1 MALDTYIN
9 YADSALS
16 LLPPVLAITLAIV
29 TRKVL
34 LSLGLGIL
42 SGILLL
48 SDFSLSATVSDTF
61 SRVTALVWSDGALE
75 TWNLYTIGFLLT
87 VGVLMALVSVS
98 GGTRAFGHW
107 ARKRIQNGRDAK
119 LVTIMLGAVIFI
131 DDYFNA
137 LLVGNVARP
146 VTDQYGVSREKLA
159 YCIDSTSAPVCVV
172 SPISTWGAYI
182 ISLLVGIIA
191 IHGLD
196 GSSALSVFVQMIPMN
211 FYAIFALLL
220 LLCVVVFNLDI
231 GPMAAAEQRAA
242 QGQLWNP
249 GKGLP
254 AGEEVGLPELE
265 NGRVANLIAPL
276 TMLIALVVGL
286 MLYSGGDALAADGQS
301 FSLIGALENAAG
313 SWSMFAA
320 GLTTA
325 IVSTIWFAAQGV
337 TGSDL
342 LLAIRTG
349 IKSMMPA
356 VYILLMAWTIA
367 GVISDMG
374 TGSYLASLAEGN
386 LPVAVVPA
394 LIFVLSAFAA
404 LSTGTSY
411 GTFAIMLPIAANLA
425 GALDASLM
433 LPSMAAVLAGG
444 VFGDHCSPISDTTIL
459 SSTGSGCHHIDHV
472 ATQLPYAVIAAVIAI
487 ASYLA
492 LGVTGSIIAGL
503 LCGLVLLALT
513 VAVLTRRSTS
523 QQPQSA

>member
-1 MALDTYIN
+1 MALESYIS

-42 SGILLL
+42 SGVILL
-48 SDFSLSATVSDTF
+48 SDFSIGATVSDTLG
-61 SRVTALVWSDGALE
+61 RATALVWDDGALE

-87 VGVLMALVSVS
+87 IGILMALVSVS
-98 GGTRAFGHW
+98 GGTRAFGQW

-119 LVTIMLGAVIFI
+119 LVTILLGAVIFI

-137 LLVGNVARP
+137 LLVGNIARP
-146 VTDQYGVSREKLA
+146 VTDQYNVSREKLA
-159 YCIDSTSAPVCVV
+159 YVIDSTSAPICVV
-172 SPISTWGAYI
+172 APISTWGAYI
-182 ISLLVGIIA
+182 ISLLGGIVA
-191 IHGLD
+191 AHGLSE
-196 GSSALSVFVQMIPMN
+196 SSALSVFVQMIPMN

-220 LLCVVVFNLDI
+220 LLCVVFFNLDI
-231 GPMAAAEQRAA
+231 GPMAAAERRAE

-249 GKGLP
+249 EKGLP
-254 AGEEVGLPELE
+254 AGEEVGLPESE
-265 NGRVANLIAPL
+265 NGRVAHLIAPIM
-276 TMLIALVVGL
+276 MLVALVVGL
-286 MLYSGGDALAADGQS
+286 MMYTGAQELASADQA
-301 FSLIGALENAAG
+301 FTLIGALENAAG

-320 GLTTA
+320 GLTTV
-325 IVSTIWFAAQGV
+325 IVTLGWLAAQG
-337 TGSDL
+337 TARSNL

-349 IKSMMPA
+349 LKAMLPA

-374 TGSYLASLAEGN
+374 TGQYLASLAEGN
-386 LPVAVVPA
+386 LPVGVVPA

-411 GTFAIMLPIAANLA
+411 GTFAIMLPIAASLA
-425 GALDASLM
+425 GALDSSLL

-472 ATQLPYAVIAAVIAI
+472 ATQLPYALLAAVIAI
-487 ASYLA
+487 ASYLVM
-492 LGVTGSIIAGL
+492 GTTGSILASL
-503 LCGLVLLALT
+503 LCGLVCLG
-513 VAVLTRRSTS
+513 VMVGVLNRRCNVT
-523 QQPQSA
+523 QEQTA

>member
-1 MALDTYIN
+1 MAPDNFIN

-16 LLPPVLAITLAIV
+16 LLPPVMAIVLAII

-48 SDFSLSATVSDTF
+48 SDFSLSATVTDTF
-61 SRVTALVWSDGALE
+61 SRATGLVWADGALE

-87 VGVLMALVSVS
+87 VGILMALVSVS
-98 GGTRAFGHW
+98 GGTRAFGQW

-137 LLVGNVARP
+137 LLVGNIARP

-182 ISLLVGIIA
+182 ISLLGGIVA
-191 IHGLD
+191 IHGLSD
-196 GSSALSVFVQMIPMN
+196 TSALSLFVQMVPMN

-220 LLCVVVFNLDI
+220 LLCVVFFNLDI
-231 GPMAAAEQRAA
+231 GPMAAAERRAE
-242 QGQLWNP
+242 QGELWNP
-249 GKGLP
+249 AKGLP
-254 AGEEVGLPELE
+254 AGEEVGLPESE
-265 NGRVANLIAPL
+265 KGRVIHLILPIL
-276 TMLIALVVGL
+276 MLIALVVGL
-286 MLYSGGDALAADGQS
+286 MLHSGAAELES
-301 FSLIGALENAAG
+301 FTLIGALENAAG
-313 SWSMFAA
+313 SWSMFVA
-320 GLTTA
+320 GLTT
-325 IVSTIWFAAQGV
+325 IVVTLVWLTVQGV
-337 TGSDL
+337 PRNDL
-342 LLAIRTG
+342 LLAVRTG
-349 IKSMMPA
+349 MKAMLPA

-374 TGSYLASLAEGN
+374 TGNYLASLAEGN

-394 LIFVLSAFAA
+394 LVFALSAFAA

-411 GTFAIMLPIAANLA
+411 GTFAIMLPIAASLA
-425 GALDASLM
+425 GALDASLL

-459 SSTGSGCHHIDHV
+459 SSTGSGCHHMDHV
-472 ATQLPYAVIAAVIAI
+472 ATQLPYALLAAVISV
-487 ASYLA
+487 ASYSGIRRNRFCYWRFAVRSGLP
-492 LGVTGSIIAGL
+492 VTAGWF
-503 LCGLVLLALT
+503 T
-513 VAVLTRRSTS
+513 EPS
-523 QQPQSA
+523 